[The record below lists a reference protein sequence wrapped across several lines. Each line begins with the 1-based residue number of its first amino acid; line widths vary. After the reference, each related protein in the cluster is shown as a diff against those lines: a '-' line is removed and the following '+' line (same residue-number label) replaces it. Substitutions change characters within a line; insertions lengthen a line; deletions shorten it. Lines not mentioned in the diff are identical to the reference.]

1 MPDIKNFEDFYALKV
16 APNAGRFRQ
25 EGESNDVWKI
35 IMYISIPLTLFS
47 LLVIML
53 NGTGEYSGAFVGMLI
68 AFTLFSIYRFTSTD
82 NRYVNDFKETVI
94 KEIIS
99 YLHPGLVYK
108 PGEMITEQEYR
119 QSGLFRWR
127 FEYYEGDDYIEGVYK
142 NVSFHCSEIKTS
154 IDVTRRSDVVW
165 GMTKGADQYG
175 VIFKGLFFTAKVND
189 AFTGGTYVW
198 IRGKEQLGTSVA
210 DEEYRMFRF
219 PRTVHVNTG
228 NAMFDSVYSVYST
241 NPAEAHAIIN
251 NEMMD
256 CLLRFRS
263 QLGRNVVLSVAMG
276 KCYVAIPMKE
286 DLFEPGDTPDDKEQV
301 KQHFF
306 SVLLVL
312 SIINQLQLQR
322 LL

>member
-1 MPDIKNFEDFYALKV
+1 MPDIKNFEDFYTAKV
-16 APNAGRFRQ
+16 APYAGRFEQ
-25 EGESNDVWKI
+25 EGRANDTWKI
-35 IMYISIPLTLFS
+35 IMYISIPVTLLA

-53 NGTGEYSGAFVGMLI
+53 NGTGDYGGAIVGVLI
-68 AFTLFSIYRFTSTD
+68 AFTVFSIYRFTSTD
-82 NRYVNDFKETVI
+82 NRYVDDFKETVI
-94 KEIIS
+94 KEIIN
-99 YLHPGLVYK
+99 YLHPGLAYK
-108 PGEMITEQEYR
+108 PDEVIPEQEYR

-142 NVSFHCSEIKTS
+142 DVPFHCSEIKTS
-154 IDVTRRSDVVW
+154 IDATRRSDAVW
-165 GMTKGADQYG
+165 GMARGADSYG

-198 IRGKEQLGTSVA
+198 IRGKEQLGTSIA

-219 PRTVHVNTG
+219 PKTVHINTG
-228 NAMFDSVYSVYST
+228 NASFDAVYTVYST
-241 NPAEAHAIIN
+241 NPAEAHTIMN
-251 NEMMD
+251 SEMMD
-256 CLLRFRS
+256 CLLRFRN
-263 QLGRNVVLSVAMG
+263 QVGRNVVMSVAMG
-276 KCYVAIPMKE
+276 KCYVAIPVKE